1 MSNTNIG
8 FTINIE
14 GLSTIEDLNKE
25 IAETNKE
32 LKKAE
37 VGTKK
42 YAETSERLA
51 KLKAE
56 QKALRKNQ

>member
-42 YAETSERLA
+42 YAETSRIRST
-51 KLKAE
+51 K
-56 QKALRKNQ
+56 RRH